1 MKRVYLSTLLVCVTY
16 SQISIAQQVNLTLT
30 DTAPLHLNL
39 DLNSEKIGILEKGTI
54 VEALS
59 ETGLSY
65 QIKAPNGDVGWIP
78 YQYFEESR
86 ELIIEY
92 FNDKPVPLFK
102 SLNERR
108 WVGTE
113 TIRDL
118 EDREHVTFLE
128 GNELKGFV
136 KIRDQSGVVGF
147 TYWQRAR
154 PAIEDSIPKYEQLN
168 YVVILQSQIEAKV
181 LQQPLSELI
190 SIVGDPDAQIID
202 AQGSGFAFFRKLYL
216 VKDGVRYGHIR
227 FTVVENLVTSFGSEK
242 EPKSFWIEKLPLSS
256 WMRGLDFGIEFQQM
270 QGYDLFPSTGEMTF
284 LKKWGWRILWVIT
297 LLVFFTLP
305 YHLSKPFTSLYG
317 HWKLLPKGIAM
328 LLSILTCI
336 AFVYVY
342 YLFLGLHMMHDQH
355 WLFIILTVLVGG
367 FGYMVNKRKIT
378 YNRCP
383 NQKCRSYNK
392 AELLGSDV
400 VGKTHVTEH
409 KHQDVY
415 RGTRETSTEIIKEYD
430 RHHYTEE
437 STEIDIDDHMQCTI
451 CGETWDVG
459 RSKTV
464 SGHV

>member
-1 MKRVYLSTLLVCVTY
+1 M
-16 SQISIAQQVNLTLT
+16 
-30 DTAPLHLNL
+30 
-39 DLNSEKIGILEKGTI
+39 
-54 VEALS
+54 
-59 ETGLSY
+59 
-65 QIKAPNGDVGWIP
+65 
-78 YQYFEESR
+78 
-86 ELIIEY
+86 
-92 FNDKPVPLFK
+92 
-102 SLNERR
+102 
-108 WVGTE
+108 
-113 TIRDL
+113 
-118 EDREHVTFLE
+118 
-128 GNELKGFV
+128 
-136 KIRDQSGVVGF
+136 
-147 TYWQRAR
+147 
-154 PAIEDSIPKYEQLN
+154 
-168 YVVILQSQIEAKV
+168 
-181 LQQPLSELI
+181 
-190 SIVGDPDAQIID
+190 
-202 AQGSGFAFFRKLYL
+202 
-216 VKDGVRYGHIR
+216 
-227 FTVVENLVTSFGSEK
+227 ENLVTSFGSEK